1 MENFEEPLGDE
12 RRRLLEQE
20 LRKDLH
26 QFLLS
31 MKEVDERMPECP
43 DVEEKWEEIAKT
55 YIPDGIR
62 EFQDFPSASLGW
74 MMYIGMAV
82 AKMWDT
88 EWEIYSKIEDLYAY
102 MRDKRGYDAMDE
114 YIREDVL
121 LLQGVDYSVLEKV
134 TDMFGFWKNRLTDN
148 LIDAVKADDGVLIHL
163 ATEEYQHL
171 FDWQRV
177 RREVRIV
184 QPLFYVRKGNDLKMQ
199 AVWAKTCRGAMTR
212 FIIENRIDKPEDLCA
227 FSYEGFSYEPK
238 LGEPDY
244 PHFIK
249 N

>member
-1 MENFEEPLGDE
+1 MDNFEE
-12 RRRLLEQE
+12 Q

-43 DVEEKWEEIAKT
+43 DVEEKWEEIAKA

-114 YIREDVL
+114 YIREEVL
-121 LLQGVDYSVLEKV
+121 QLQGVDYTQRLEPGTKEAFNGYV
-134 TDMFGFWKNRLTDN
+134 ACLHQLYLFG
-148 LIDAVKADDGVLIHL
+148 AAM
-163 ATEEYQHL
+163 Q
-171 FDWQRV
+171 
-177 RREVRIV
+177 
-184 QPLFYVRKGNDLKMQ
+184 LKRM
-199 AVWAKTCRGAMTR
+199 G
-212 FIIENRIDKPEDLCA
+212 
-227 FSYEGFSYEPK
+227 S
-238 LGEPDY
+238 
-244 PHFIK
+244 
-249 N
+249 